1 MPKTKG
7 KFGHSLDEE
16 YFHCHKKGH
25 WFMNG
30 KKYLEEQKKKKESET
45 STSGINIIEINITV
59 SSSDS

>member
-7 KFGHSLDEE
+7 KSDHSPDDD

-25 WFMNG
+25 WFMNC
-30 KKYLEEQKKKKESET
+30 KKYLDEQKKKESDT
-45 STSGINIIEINITV
+45 STLCINVIEINIVV